1 MWKNFRKC
9 GKTPLKWEK
18 NPGNGTFYVKLY
30 ILWECNWGNTQHW
43 FYVKLVY
50 SSWATGCKK
59 CCLERNGKTFPFSA
73 NFMFGNRQEKVI
85 KSLVQKTWKYL
96 VQTSCLEMGRTETW
110 YVQVDCYFFTED
122 LRQFS
127 FGRIG
132 ILKEVCGFYLTKP
145 CQFDWRQYQQ
155 MRMREHRQTFLQHE
169 CLGAYHKTTHTGEK
183 LTFVYIASNQID

>member
-1 MWKNFRKC
+1 MAKALKSTGVEIMVATNTSDKVFVWGQGHEFYC
-9 GKTPLKWEK
+9 TPLPCILLPCSWADPIKKGK

-30 ILWECNWGNTQHW
+30 ILWECNWENTQHW

-96 VQTSCLEMGRTETW
+96 VQTSCLEMGRTN
-110 YVQVDCYFFTED
+110 V
-122 LRQFS
+122 
-127 FGRIG
+127 I
-132 ILKEVCGFYLTKP
+132 
-145 CQFDWRQYQQ
+145 
-155 MRMREHRQTFLQHE
+155 
-169 CLGAYHKTTHTGEK
+169 
-183 LTFVYIASNQID
+183 